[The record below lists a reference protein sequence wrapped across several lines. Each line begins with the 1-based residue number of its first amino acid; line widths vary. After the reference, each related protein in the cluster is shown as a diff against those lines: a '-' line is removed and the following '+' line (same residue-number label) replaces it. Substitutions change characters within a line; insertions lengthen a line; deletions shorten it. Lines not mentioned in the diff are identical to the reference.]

1 MRQKLAPV
9 ASLKVKT
16 KKRPRGRSFERGNGF
31 GSATRFQPGQSG
43 NPSGRTSAEQKADA
57 EVSKALLAR
66 LPQVDPRDRYGRT
79 YTQKL
84 ADVWIEL
91 GLEGNVSALVSLAER
106 IEGKPPVAMNISG
119 GMDNLD
125 LILAA
130 MTSMHEQEFGS
141 TDQPVLEGQPDQ
153 EEPS

>member
-1 MRQKLAPV
+1 MRQRLAPV
-9 ASLKVKT
+9 ALPKL
-16 KKRPRGRSFERGNGF
+16 KKRPRGKSFERGNSF
-31 GSATRFQPGQSG
+31 GAATRWKAGQSG
-43 NPSGRTSAEQKADA
+43 NPNGRTSAEQKADA
-57 EVSKALLAR
+57 EISKALLTR
-66 LPQVDPRDRYGRT
+66 LPEVDPRDRHGRT

-125 LILAA
+125 LLLVE
-130 MTSMHEQEFGS
+130 MTKMYES
-141 TDQPVLEGQPDQ
+141 TPPALEGEVSGD
-153 EEPS
+153 ETG